1 MVHGMRET
9 EQVVDYVWIAEKL
22 CVIRAQMS
30 VQSECLVPAVPKWQ
44 DMAPGG
50 KPAFQ
55 AERLAVIWTFSILF
69 PALFSIDNEMSP
81 CASSRGRHLR

>member
-1 MVHGMRET
+1 MSGLLRNC
-9 EQVVDYVWIAEKL
+9 L
-22 CVIRAQMS
+22 FRAQMS

-55 AERLAVIWTFSILF
+55 AERLAVICTFSLRF
-69 PALFSIDNEMSP
+69 PVPFSIDNEMSP
-81 CASSRGRHLR
+81 YASSRCGQLR